1 MRTIRLL
8 ALMLF
13 GTLVAHAQEFIT
25 WEVTVGQNK
34 AGETVATPIDVTVE
48 RSVTMMEIM
57 DLPIYSREPIVGM
70 SFKGFNPGAGQT
82 RHVRVELLD
91 SYYKFLNGLD
101 GDCIFDGD
109 CLIPQG
115 GSINEPIT
123 LINLPFPTPLR
134 NDRQHFY
141 LKIESTGTAVEE
153 PLVFDVLDDGGGA
166 AVTLTAQAEV
176 AYLRGRITSQ
186 DGFPVA
192 GANVCVHSDGNDLID
207 NFSYNAVTDADGNYS
222 VRVEHG
228 SRLYLLKVAAPGYAD
243 YVIDTPFALEEGRLV
258 EWLATADVS
267 LWNRLDFTAGQ
278 RATIILPDAPDPSW
292 GRYYR
297 LDRRTADD
305 VYVFEREL
313 SPQAN
318 VPYVIFPNQDFSIN
332 LSDYSGRELPEAG
345 CQLLPEADETW
356 PWGFHGT
363 YQSCIA
369 RTHSLALYHVVLD
382 KTPDCVNLPNQH
394 PRVGAFRAFLVANTS
409 SDQQFVESKLMF
421 VGETD
426 DISDA
431 VADGSTSHTQLFDLQ
446 GRRVVGQPRRGLYI
460 RDGRKTVVR

>member
-1 MRTIRLL
+1 
-8 ALMLF
+8 MLF
-13 GTLVAHAQEFIT
+13 GTLAAHAQEFIT

-267 LWNRLDFTAGQ
+267 L
-278 RATIILPDAPDPSW
+278 
-292 GRYYR
+292 
-297 LDRRTADD
+297 
-305 VYVFEREL
+305 
-313 SPQAN
+313 
-318 VPYVIFPNQDFSIN
+318 
-332 LSDYSGRELPEAG
+332 
-345 CQLLPEADETW
+345 
-356 PWGFHGT
+356 
-363 YQSCIA
+363 
-369 RTHSLALYHVVLD
+369 
-382 KTPDCVNLPNQH
+382 
-394 PRVGAFRAFLVANTS
+394 
-409 SDQQFVESKLMF
+409 
-421 VGETD
+421 
-426 DISDA
+426 
-431 VADGSTSHTQLFDLQ
+431 
-446 GRRVVGQPRRGLYI
+446 
-460 RDGRKTVVR
+460 